1 MKKRQAITLG
11 LVATAGLATYLTYK
25 NRYRIRAL
33 LQFGKDEITTAAAS
47 MDNIQK
53 NIQIIQNQTEL
64 IKQLSQESKEKWRLF
79 QQETA
84 PRLTEINT
92 RLDHIKELTQ

>member
-1 MKKRQAITLG
+1 MQTDIVR
-11 LVATAGLATYLTYK
+11 
-25 NRYRIRAL
+25 L
-33 LQFGKDEITTAAAS
+33 LSSFDWKLLIS
-47 MDNIQK
+47 ISSRDNIQK
-53 NIQIIQNQTEL
+53 NIQIIQDQTEL

-92 RLDHIKELTQ
+92 RLEHIKELTQ